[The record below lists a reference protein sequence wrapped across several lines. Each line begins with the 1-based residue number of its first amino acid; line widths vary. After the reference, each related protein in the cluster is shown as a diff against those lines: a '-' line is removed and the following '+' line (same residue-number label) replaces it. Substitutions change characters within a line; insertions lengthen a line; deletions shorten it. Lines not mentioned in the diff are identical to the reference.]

1 MDERKVVTLSYGVWD
16 SWPAFEEEI
25 PGYLKSAEYLRQ
37 IALRP
42 GSGYTEEEAN
52 RAFTLRI
59 LKDGEF
65 VPIKQSK

>member
-16 SWPAFEEEI
+16 SWLAFEEEI
-25 PGYLKSAEYLRQ
+25 PMYLKSAEYFRQ
-37 IALRP
+37 AALRP

-65 VPIKQSK
+65 VPIKQPE